1 VACAQVFP
9 PDPRPGASALASRYS
24 NMAIETVSRN
34 LCFGGV
40 QGVYAHA
47 AQETRCT
54 MRFGVFVPPQ
64 AAERRVPVL
73 YWLSG
78 LTCTEENFVVKAGAQ
93 RVASELGL
101 AIVVPDTS
109 PRGLGIPG
117 EADSYDFGLGAGFY
131 VDATEAPWAN
141 GYRMYSYV
149 VNELAAC
156 IEANFS
162 VDPDRAAIFG
172 HSMGGHG
179 ALTIALRNPDRY
191 RSVSAFA
198 PIASPMRCP
207 WGEKALT
214 GYLGADR
221 GRWREYDATALV
233 EARGWSG
240 PPILVDQG
248 TKDPFV
254 ESQLKPELL
263 QDACR
268 RSGVPLDL
276 RFRNG
281 YDHSY
286 FFIATFIE
294 DHLRFH
300 ARHLAAGR
308 GS

>member
-1 VACAQVFP
+1 MSEATIKAVTQ
-9 PDPRPGASALASRYS
+9 
-24 NMAIETVSRN
+24 N

-40 QGVYAHA
+40 QSVYTHA
-47 AQETRCT
+47 AHETRCA
-54 MRFGVFVPPQ
+54 MRFGVFLPPQ
-64 AAERRVPVL
+64 ANSRRVPVL

-78 LTCTEENFVVKAGAQ
+78 LTCTEENFIVKAGAQ
-93 RVASELGL
+93 RIASELGL

-131 VDATEAPWAN
+131 VDATEPPWAA

-149 VNELAAC
+149 TKELPALVAAT
-156 IEANFS
+156 FP
-162 VDPDRAAIFG
+162 VDPARVGIFG

-179 ALTIALRNPDRY
+179 ALTIALKNPHTY
-191 RSVSAFA
+191 KSMSAFA

-207 WGEKALT
+207 WGQKALT
-214 GYLGADR
+214 GYLGGDSS
-221 GRWREYDATALV
+221 RWREYDATALI
-233 EARGWSG
+233 EDRGWTG
-240 PPILVDQG
+240 PTILVDQG
-248 TKDPFV
+248 THDQFL

-263 QDACR
+263 KDACR
-268 RSGVPLDL
+268 RSGVSLDL
-276 RFRNG
+276 HLRSG

-300 ARHLAAGR
+300 ASHL
-308 GS
+308 